1 MTSSDPSRTPSQRS
15 PQPGDQLAALDPLAP
30 RPSRRR
36 VLLGGAGAL
45 TLGALVAPSASWAAP
60 TGVSQGRSRLG
71 LPSGVQTGDVTSRSG
86 TLWARSSGPG
96 RLVAQVGS
104 GRRRRLV
111 RGPWATPATDLTARI
126 DLEGLAPG
134 REHVARMWFETEDGR
149 AGEVGTARFST
160 ASVHPEETSFVWTG
174 DTAGQGWGI
183 NPDLGGMRTYRTMLE
198 TRPDFFVHA
207 GDTIYADG
215 PIPESVTEPDGQVW
229 RNVVTPE
236 VSKVAESPAE
246 FRGRHRYNLLDTNVR
261 ALYAEVPVVAQW
273 DDHETHNN
281 WYPGQVLTDDRYTE
295 RRVDVLAARARQAW
309 QEYQPISTAHVR
321 GRGRTGFAEARI
333 YRKIERG
340 AHLDVFCLDMRT
352 DKSPNTT
359 GTEDHLTPIFGAEQA
374 DWIIREVRR
383 SRATWKVISADL
395 PLGLVV
401 PDGTNEESI
410 SNGDPG
416 RPLGRELELA
426 RVLRGLKG
434 VPNVVWI
441 TADVHYCA
449 AHHYDPARASFTD
462 FDPFWEF
469 VAGPVNAGGFG
480 PNKLDATFGPEAVF
494 VKPADYPNQSPRGG
508 NQFFGH
514 VAVDR
519 PGAMTVSLR
528 NTAGTVLFSKRLEPQ
543 HH

>member
-1 MTSSDPSRTPSQRS
+1 MNTSDVSPSSSTP
-15 PQPGDQLAALDPLAP
+15 LVPLQ
-30 RPSRRR
+30 PSRRH
-36 VLLGGAGAL
+36 LLAGAAGAL
-45 TLGALVAPSASWAAP
+45 ALGAVALPDRASAAP
-60 TGVSQGRSRLG
+60 ALVRRRLT

-86 TLWARSSGPG
+86 VLWARSSGPG
-96 RLVAQVGS
+96 RLVARVGS
-104 GRRRRLV
+104 GRTRRVV
-111 RGPWATPATDLTARI
+111 RGPWATPETGLTARI
-126 DLEGLAPG
+126 DLQGLAPG
-134 REHVARMWFETEDGR
+134 REYDAELWFESVDGV
-149 AGEVGTARFST
+149 AGEVRHARFST
-160 ASVHPEETSFVWTG
+160 APVHPAATSFVWTG

-183 NPDLGGMRTYRTMLE
+183 NPDLGGMTTYRTMHE
-198 TRPDFFVHA
+198 TRPDFFLHA

-215 PIPESVTEPDGQVW
+215 PILERVVEPDGQVW
-229 RNVVTPE
+229 RNLVTPE
-236 VSKVAESPAE
+236 VAKVAESLGE
-246 FRGRHRYNLLDTNVR
+246 FRGRHLYNLMDHNIR
-261 ALYAEVPVVAQW
+261 AFYADVPVVAQW

-309 QEYQPISTAHVR
+309 QEHQPISTAHVR
-321 GRGRTGFAEARI
+321 GRGRSGFAEARI

-352 DKSPNTT
+352 DKSPNTA
-359 GTEDHLTPIFGAEQA
+359 GTEQHLTPIFGREQA
-374 DWIIREVRR
+374 DWLVREVRR

-401 PDGTNEESI
+401 PDGTAQESI

-434 VPNVVWI
+434 VPNIIWV

-449 AHHYDPARASFTD
+449 AHHYSPERAAFTD
-462 FDPFWEF
+462 FDPFWEI

-494 VKPADYPNQSPRGG
+494 VKPADYANQSPRGG

-514 VAVDR
+514 VAIDR
-519 PGAMTVSLR
+519 PGALTVSLR
-528 NTAGTVLFSKRLEPQ
+528 NTAGTVLWSRTMEPGQ
-543 HH
+543 H